1 MISSYILMSYNK
13 KGIEGTFK
21 SYFSVLEKHH
31 VEGQGDGTIT
41 SCAWSFTACCI
52 FPATVCHLMISR
64 TSGSWAQTLQDI
76 LSMV

>member
-1 MISSYILMSYNK
+1 MTSERPESDILFLFYKAKLNKIYPMISSYILMSYNK

-41 SCAWSFTACCI
+41 S
-52 FPATVCHLMISR
+52 
-64 TSGSWAQTLQDI
+64 
-76 LSMV
+76 